1 MSTDIQE
8 HDVGVASGLSA
19 ERPSGTG
26 RWPDFIVIGAMKS
39 GTTSLFETLCRHP
52 RLFMCEPK
60 EPMFFSRDPVFER
73 GYDWYRSL
81 FAGARDDQFVGEAST
96 CYSRYP
102 HFGDPAARIHAVL
115 PDVKLIYMLRHPVE
129 RTYSHYGH
137 EAQYG
142 RVRETFEQTLEH
154 DPSLIDA
161 SLYMMQIEQY
171 LRFFDR
177 EQMLIVTL
185 DDYKKDAPAVLGD
198 VQRFLGLDV
207 IDVSSVKPATANRAG
222 DILVRRRLTA
232 KLRGIR
238 RWPGVKQVADLVP
251 EPMRQWVLRRA
262 VRVASGSGSGRRIKE
277 AYRSQLT
284 PLTDATRRRLL
295 ERFEQPT
302 RDLEA
307 FLGRELPAWHK

>member
-1 MSTDIQE
+1 MTAQAHNPQSPT
-8 HDVGVASGLSA
+8 A
-19 ERPSGTG
+19 EPATAG

-60 EPMFFSRDPVFER
+60 EPMFFSRDRVFER
-73 GYDWYRSL
+73 GYDWYRGL
-81 FAGARDDQFVGEAST
+81 FAGAGDDQLAGEAST

-115 PDVKLIYMLRHPVE
+115 PGVKLIYMLRHPVE

-142 RVRETFEQTLEH
+142 RTYESFEQALER
-154 DPSLIDA
+154 DPSMIDA
-161 SLYMMQIEQY
+161 SLYMMQIERYLQY
-171 LRFFDR
+171 FDR

-185 DDYKKDAPAVLGD
+185 DDYKKDASGVLAR

-207 IDVSSVKPATANRAG
+207 RDVSSIEAAAANRAG
-222 DILVRRRLTA
+222 DVVVEKRLTERF
-232 KLRGIR
+232 RGVR
-238 RWPGVKQVADLVP
+238 QWPGVKQVADLVP
-251 EPMRQWVLRRA
+251 GSVRQWVLRRA
-262 VRVASGSGSGRRIKE
+262 VDAAAESGAGRRIRDD
-277 AYRSQLT
+277 YRAGLT
-284 PLTDATRRRLL
+284 PLTDATRHRLL
-295 ERFEQPT
+295 ERFERPT

-307 FLGRELPAWHK
+307 FLGRELPDWHV

>member
-1 MSTDIQE
+1 MS
-8 HDVGVASGLSA
+8 ASPDNAQASEMAGA
-19 ERPSGTG
+19 RAG

-39 GTTSLFETLCRHP
+39 GTTSLFETLCNHP

-81 FAGARDDQFVGEAST
+81 FAGAGVDQLAGEAST

-102 HFGDPAARIHAVL
+102 HFGDPAERIHAVL

-129 RTYSHYGH
+129 RAYSHYGH

-142 RVRETFEQTLEH
+142 RTYDSFEQALER
-154 DPSLIDA
+154 DPSIIDA

-177 EQMLIVTL
+177 GQMFIVTL
-185 DDYKKDAPAVLGD
+185 DDYKKDASSVLAG

-207 IDVSSVKPATANRAG
+207 VDVSSVEASSANRAG
-222 DILVRRRLTA
+222 DVVVEKQLTA
-232 KLRGIR
+232 RLRGFR

-251 EPMRQWVLRRA
+251 GPVRQWVLRRA
-262 VRVASGSGSGRRIKE
+262 VDAAAEGGAGRKIKE
-277 AYRSQLT
+277 AYRSGLA
-284 PLTDATRRRLL
+284 PLTEATRRRLL

-302 RDLEA
+302 RDLEV
-307 FLGRELPAWHK
+307 FLGREFPAWHA